1 MSDQYDGPR
10 MAQYLI
16 KLQAKA
22 DALQKTIDEK
32 RDQCQE
38 IIKLRAEVERLKVVA
53 EWVPELRGRI
63 TQLKAEV
70 EALRTTIY
78 GIAHAKRFDREW
90 FRDDSEFADWA
101 QSLCRHLVVRPTNI

>member
-1 MSDQYDGPR
+1 MEGGMSDQYDGPL

-38 IIKLRAEVERLKVVA
+38 IIKLRDEVERLRA
-53 EWVPELRGRI
+53 ENEKSRDTLARARVISAKLNERLERIDAGLRG
-63 TQLKAEV
+63 K
-70 EALRTTIY
+70 
-78 GIAHAKRFDREW
+78 GG
-90 FRDDSEFADWA
+90 RDE
-101 QSLCRHLVVRPTNI
+101 